1 MKKSFI
7 VLATIAIA
15 ILAAT
20 AVSCKKDKQVEP
32 TNNERVGRGT
42 STYTPPQVEDMDA
55 YLKDFKERIQTSN
68 SDETFELDDAAWHL
82 SSLANRDFG
91 NVLVSYNDILFD
103 TLYGHVDITNGVVE
117 IQDLGTAYDAMYN
130 TLKAYYQSLALEG
143 KHFRFVDAVIR
154 EDGTLTIP
162 VIVTFAKN
170 SRYLEDTLWYFP
182 VINDDY
188 YEYLAYLDSIA
199 NYYFNAN
206 AYSANSAAVNALNY
220 LLTLIV
226 SPPVG
231 TGTWYYT
238 NQRTQKHY
246 YEDYIDPFGS
256 NFFDDSR
263 LYASTARPTFL
274 IPRNDMF
281 YLLDSYLDLG
291 VSHKAM
297 GEEIINWEVVFFDS
311 GRFQAVRNHELWVK
325 YGMLVQNTN
334 PQN

>member
-7 VLATIAIA
+7 ILARIAIA
-15 ILAAT
+15 ILVLT
-20 AVSCKKDKQVEP
+20 TVSCKKDKQVEP

-117 IQDLGTAYDAMYN
+117 LQDLGTAYDAMYN
-130 TLKAYYQSLALEG
+130 TLKAYYQNLALEG

-182 VINDDY
+182 FVNDPFYIDSICDY
-188 YEYLAYLDSIA
+188 YFGSGGP
-199 NYYFNAN
+199 YYA
-206 AYSANSAAVNALNY
+206 STAAVTTLEYWLN
-220 LLTLIV
+220 LMV
-226 SPPVG
+226 PPPTG

-238 NQRTQKHY
+238 NLRMQDFY
-246 YEDYIDPFGS
+246 WEDYSDPFGS
-256 NFFDDSR
+256 VFEGNSR
-263 LYASTARPTFL
+263 LYASIASADYM
-274 IPRNDMF
+274 IPPEDMC

-291 VSHKAM
+291 VSHKTA
-297 GEEIINWEVVFFDS
+297 GEEIICWDVEFFRAS
-311 GRFQAVRNHELWVK
+311 KLLQIRNHEMWVK
-325 YGMLVQNTN
+325 YGIIVQNPN
-334 PQN
+334 PQD